1 VPLDPPV
8 SVVVVTWQ
16 GADLLAE
23 CLESLARQTV
33 AHEVIVVDNASTDA
47 TPEVLGRYPAIRVL
61 RTDRNLG
68 FAGGAELGLR
78 AARSEFVAFLNN
90 DAVAEPDW
98 LAALLAGITAGP
110 RVAAVTS
117 LMLLAGSDPP
127 VVNNAGVILLPTLY
141 GADRAAGADPSSVDR
156 PSEVFGFSGGA
167 ALLRRSAAVAVGG
180 FPTRFFLYYEDTDL
194 SWRLRLAGWSIRYEP
209 TAVVRHRHAAT
220 SDRRSALFAFHNE
233 RNRLL
238 LVARCAPAGRAA
250 AAWGRFCLTT
260 VSLAIR
266 HARRMRGA
274 DQRNLQVGLRLR
286 VLASAVR
293 FLPWALHSR
302 RRIRAAPVVPVD
314 PRAIG

>member
-1 VPLDPPV
+1 
-8 SVVVVTWQ
+8 VVVVTWQ
-16 GADLLAE
+16 GAHLLAE
-23 CLESLARQTV
+23 CLDSLARQTLP
-33 AHEVIVVDNASTDA
+33 HDVIVVDNASTDA
-47 TPEVLGRYPAIRVL
+47 TPDVLRRYPDVRVV
-61 RTDRNLG
+61 RSERNLG

-78 AARSEFVAFLNN
+78 TAQSEFVAFLNN
-90 DAVAEPDW
+90 DATAEPNW
-98 LAALLAGITAGP
+98 LGALLAGITAGP

-220 SDRRSALFAFHNE
+220 SDRRSALFHFHNE

-238 LVARCAPAGRAA
+238 LVARCAPPGRAA
-250 AAWGRFCLTT
+250 AAWGQFCLTT

-266 HARRMRGA
+266 HARRMQGA
-274 DQRNLQVGLRLR
+274 DERNLQVGLRLR

-293 FLPWALHSR
+293 FLPWAVHSR

-314 PRAIG
+314 PRAFG